1 MSLFD
6 ERGDSKV
13 NWKVNLAVLWFG
25 VFCACAS
32 YTSCVPFLPIYVLK
46 EMHVAPDE
54 VNYWSGIVYAITFLG
69 SAVMAPY
76 WGALADKVGQR
87 KMAIRAGFGLAITY
101 YLTGACQ
108 NIWQLFVI
116 RAICGIIAGFVPASL
131 SLVSSTLPQQRMG
144 WGMGLMQTAIAS
156 GSILGPLMGG
166 YLSSWFGMRASFYVG
181 SLSLF
186 LASILVVFLVHD
198 LPYSKE
204 KQRGEVHLL
213 SDLKESLANKDL
225 VFIMV
230 MFFIIQS
237 CVMII
242 QPLIT
247 MYVGSLMGK
256 MDDETIKMA
265 GIIFSLAGIAGI
277 IAAPYW
283 GKRGQRHGYVR
294 TFCLVTFGAGFIN
307 LFQMFIGSVMQ
318 FAVIQFCYGLFL
330 SGAIPNINASLTK
343 ITTQEMRGK
352 AFGLVTSAQQ
362 FGGVVG
368 PLLGGVLGSMMPT
381 RFVLVTT
388 GCILMSSAAFSYF
401 TRVKGRKEAADI

>member
-6 ERGDSKV
+6 ERKDSKV
-13 NWKVNLAVLWFG
+13 NWKVNLVVLWIG
-25 VFCACAS
+25 VFFACAS
-32 YTSCVPFLPIYVLK
+32 YTGCVPFLPIFVLK
-46 EMHVAPDE
+46 EMQVAPED
-54 VNYWSGIVYAITFLG
+54 VNYWTGIVYSVTFLG

-101 YLTGACQ
+101 FLTGACQ
-108 NIWQLFVI
+108 NIWQLFIV
-116 RAICGIIAGFVPASL
+116 RAVCGIIAGFVPASL
-131 SLVSSTLPQQRMG
+131 SLVSSTLPPERIG

-156 GSILGPLMGG
+156 GSILGPLLGG
-166 YLSSWFGMRASFYVG
+166 YLSSWFGMRSSFYVG
-181 SLSLF
+181 GISLF
-186 LASILVVFLVHD
+186 VGAILVVLLVHD
-198 LPYSKE
+198 LPFTKE
-204 KQRGEVHLL
+204 KQLEKVHLL
-213 SDLKESLANKDL
+213 KDLRQSLANKDL

-247 MYVGSLMGK
+247 MYVGTLMGK

-307 LFQMFIGSVMQ
+307 LFQMFVGSVMQ

-368 PLLGGVLGSMMPT
+368 PLLGSVLGSLMPT
-381 RFVLVTT
+381 QFVLVTT
-388 GCILMSSAAFSYF
+388 GCILMCSSAFSYF
-401 TRVKGRKEAADI
+401 TRVRGRGDV